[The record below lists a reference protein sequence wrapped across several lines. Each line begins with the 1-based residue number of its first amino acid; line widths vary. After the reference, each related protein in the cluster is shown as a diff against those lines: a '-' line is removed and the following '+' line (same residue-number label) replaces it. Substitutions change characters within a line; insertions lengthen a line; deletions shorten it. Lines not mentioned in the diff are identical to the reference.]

1 MKEKDLLKALS
12 DIDDRL
18 IEEADPQMTV
28 PGKRSVF
35 RSRGFR
41 TVSGLAAACLVFVVG
56 LGTWRLQ
63 NSMENKSAEESS
75 IAGENIADRE
85 NQFADVEHDAADVEK
100 AAEKVPAAD
109 AEMAAGEAPAADA
122 EMAAG
127 EAPAADAEM
136 AAGEAPAADAEM
148 AAEEIPVAQLEMAAE
163 EAPAVDAEME
173 EMQGYWEAEQA
184 VPMAPENNLIGPH
197 TEITGLEDTA
207 GSAGSGMDEHVFYE
221 RKPSNQMGS
230 EPMTEMKMEAET
242 EGLTEAELETEAFTE
257 AETETEIDSKQRRRR
272 N

>member
-100 AAEKVPAAD
+100 AAEKV
-109 AEMAAGEAPAADA
+109 PAADA